1 MFEAFVDEFIKIAL
15 SDKELLSMSKA
26 DRKKHFVRKARRKA
40 LLGGL
45 GGAALGAGAGRLIGN
60 TRAGAIVG
68 GLVGLQG
75 GLLHSV
81 RDAGKHTVRYTAL
94 RREQA
99 RQARGK

>member
-15 SDKELLSMSKA
+15 SDKELLSMDKA
-26 DRKKHFVRKARRKA
+26 DRKKHLVRKTRRKA

-45 GGAALGAGAGRLIGN
+45 GGAALGAGAGKLIGK
-60 TRAGAIVG
+60 TRAGAIAG

-75 GLLHSV
+75 GLLHGM
-81 RDAGKHTVRYTAL
+81 RDAAKHTERYTAL

-99 RQARGK
+99 RQARGR